1 MADVGVIGAGI
12 AGLTAAYRLQ
22 ESNVRV
28 DVLEASDRAG
38 GMIGTDREDG
48 YLVELGPNSLRGAS
62 PAFDDLIASLG
73 LDSKVVEANRAASTR
88 YVVRD
93 GAPRP
98 LPMSPW
104 TFLTTDLL
112 STSAKFRLLGEPFV
126 SSGAEADIDESVA
139 AFVRRRLGP
148 EVLDYM
154 VDPFV
159 GGIFAGDPDR
169 LSLRNAFER
178 LHEMEAEHGSLFRGL
193 VHAARNRSSDNGSS
207 RGLFSFDA
215 GLQTLPD
222 ALADALGDSLH
233 LRTRVEQLRP
243 DASGYSLTVRSGDGA
258 PQTRS
263 YDAVISTLPLHELTA
278 IDFPTDVD
286 LEPLA
291 NVPYPPV
298 SVLALG
304 FREDDVQHPLDG
316 FGMLVPSK
324 EDTFDIL
331 GTIFSSTLFPGR
343 APDGHVLLT
352 TFIGGMRRP
361 ELGRVETNALKDRVL
376 TDLNALVGLDG
387 APTFVRHVPWDRA
400 IPQYLQGYDRV
411 TETLDRLEDAH
422 PGLAFA
428 GNYRQGISV
437 GDALDSGADA
447 AARIRERLDR
457 AVTAR

>member
-62 PAFDDLIASLG
+62 PAFDDLIASLD
-73 LDSKVVEANRAASTR
+73 LEPEVVEANRAASTR

-126 SSGAEADIDESVA
+126 SSEAEADVDESVA
-139 AFVRRRLGP
+139 SFVRRRLGP

-178 LHEMEAEHGSLFRGL
+178 LHEMEAEHGSLFGGL
-193 VHAARNRSSDNGSS
+193 VHAARNRSSDGSSS

-215 GLQTLPD
+215 GLRTLPD

-233 LRTRVEQLRP
+233 LRTRVEQMRP
-243 DASGYSLTVRSGDGA
+243 DASGCSVTVRSGDGA

-286 LEPLA
+286 LEPLE

-324 EDTFDIL
+324 EDDFDIL

-361 ELGRVETNALKDRVL
+361 ELGRAETDVLKDRVL
-376 TDLNALVGLDG
+376 TDLDALLGLDG
-387 APTFVRHVPWDRA
+387 APTFVRHVPWNRA

-447 AARIRERLDR
+447 AERIRERLDR